1 MAYCDLDLLRAS
13 GMSKSGRSS
22 FSVYGLTG
30 FGASGR
36 RASGF
41 HGGAFGSWVLYRALQ
56 ILFVES
62 RTPKQMQTLYP
73 WTGNPTLTPTTS
85 LNPQPYPYWSMY
97 LGPELPS

>member
-30 FGASGR
+30 FRASGR

-56 ILFVES
+56 I
-62 RTPKQMQTLYP
+62 
-73 WTGNPTLTPTTS
+73 
-85 LNPQPYPYWSMY
+85 
-97 LGPELPS
+97 